1 MWRNKFQLLKQTLNF
16 SQNLEYFIKNLR
28 NINDKS
34 STDKDSLLIDQ
45 ENASEN
51 SIFCIPC
58 NSKSKKDLETAW
70 KKPVMTP
77 NG

>member
-1 MWRNKFQLLKQTLNF
+1 MFYNQKFLYLCMWRNKFQLLKQTLNF

-51 SIFCIPC
+51 SFSASLVIL
-58 NSKSKKDLETAW
+58 NLKKI
-70 KKPVMTP
+70 
-77 NG
+77 